1 MQLCIQLPT
10 RLPLC
15 IAALSLSIVS
25 PCVPLA
31 PAFLLRPCRL
41 STATVFVSTSVAAG
55 IVGFLR
61 SNGQALGFTGAASHL
76 VGRIPYYSN
85 QPSLL
90 HDVAHVSVLCTL
102 GRLPGVPV
110 SEMR

>member
-1 MQLCIQLPT
+1 M
-10 RLPLC
+10 
-15 IAALSLSIVS
+15 
-25 PCVPLA
+25 PLA
-31 PAFLLRPCRL
+31 HAFLLRPCRL

-90 HDVAHVSVLCTL
+90 HDVAHVSDL
-102 GRLPGVPV
+102 GRTAWRSSIGNAMTTGHVLQQLGMVHLK
-110 SEMR
+110 

>member
-1 MQLCIQLPT
+1 M
-10 RLPLC
+10 
-15 IAALSLSIVS
+15 
-25 PCVPLA
+25 PLA
-31 PAFLLRPCRL
+31 HAFLLRPCRL

-90 HDVAHVSVLCTL
+90 HDVAHVSV
-102 GRLPGVPV
+102 GRTAWRSSIGNAMTAGHVLQLSGIAHLQ
-110 SEMR
+110 